1 MTAQADRAMNPAL
14 TARALRESCLQAGAD
29 DVGFVSIADSALG
42 EEGQEIL
49 SRFPFAKTLISL
61 VFRLNRENVRTPLR
75 SIANLEFHQ
84 TTEYAN
90 EVARDIVK
98 HLESLG
104 HKAVNPAAGFPM
116 EMAAW
121 PGRMWAVSHKT
132 VAVAAGTGRMGI
144 NRLVLHPVHGAF
156 ITLGTVVTDALI
168 ERSGIALETNPC
180 LDCKLCVAACP
191 TGAISPDGAFDFNAC
206 YTHNY
211 REFMGG
217 FLDWTETVA
226 SSGSARKLRAKISDA
241 ESVSMWQSL
250 AFGPNY
256 KAAYCMSVCPAGDD
270 VIGAYRANRAGF
282 MNEVVKPLTEKVET
296 LYVIKGSDAER
307 HAAKRFPHKR
317 RKIVPNTLRPASIKG
332 FLSGLP
338 WAFQRGA
345 SKGLDAVFHFDFR
358 GEEREQATV
367 TIKDGGLKVEP
378 GHVGKPD
385 LTLRADAR
393 TWIRFLA
400 KEVWLPW
407 AVLRGGIRI
416 KGDPRL
422 LLAFGRCFPT

>member
-1 MTAQADRAMNPAL
+1 MRVQDGVVKDQALLAA
-14 TARALRESCLQAGAD
+14 TLRETCIRAGAD
-29 DVGFVSIADSALG
+29 DAGFASITSPALG
-42 EEGQEIL
+42 AERQEIL
-49 SRFPFAKTLISL
+49 TRFPFAKTLISL
-61 VFRLNRENVRTPLR
+61 VFKLNRENVRTPLR

-84 TTEYAN
+84 TTDHAN

-98 HLESLG
+98 QLEALG
-104 HKAVNPAAGFPM
+104 FKAVNPAAGFPM

-121 PGRMWAVSHKT
+121 PGRLWAVSHKL

-156 ITLGTVVTDALI
+156 VTLGTIVTDALVTQP
-168 ERSGIALETNPC
+168 GKPLDQDPC
-180 LDCKLCVAACP
+180 LECKLCVAACP

-217 FLDWTETVA
+217 FVDWAETVA

-256 KAAYCMSVCPAGDD
+256 KAAFCMSVCPAGTD
-270 VIGAYRANRAGF
+270 VFEAYKSDRAGF
-282 MNEVVKPLTEKVET
+282 VNDVMKPLTDKVET
-296 LYVIKGSDAER
+296 LYVVKGSDAER
-307 HAAKRFPHKR
+307 HGARRFPHKR
-317 RKIVPNTLRPASIKG
+317 RKIVPNTLRPNSIRG

-345 SKGLDAVFHFDFR
+345 SKGLEAVYHFDFR
-358 GEEREQATV
+358 GEENEKATV
-367 TIKDGGLKVEP
+367 SITNGTLKVEP
-378 GHVGKPD
+378 GHVGNPS
-385 LTLRADAR
+385 LTLRADSR

-407 AVLRGGIRI
+407 ALLRGAIRI

-422 LLAFGRCFPT
+422 LLAFGRCFPS

>member
-1 MTAQADRAMNPAL
+1 MSRLAGSVTAGVI
-14 TARALRESCLQAGAD
+14 TAEALRDACLRAGAD
-29 DVGFVSIADSALG
+29 DAGFATLDSPHLG
-42 EEGQEIL
+42 GEGREIL
-49 SRFPFAKTLISL
+49 DRFPFARTLISL

-84 TTEYAN
+84 TTEFAN
-90 EVARDIVK
+90 EVARHIVK

-156 ITLGTVVTDALI
+156 VTLGTVVTDALI
-168 ERSGIALETNPC
+168 ERSGKVLEANPC

-217 FLDWTETVA
+217 FVDWAETVA
-226 SSGSARKLRAKISDA
+226 SSGSARKLRARISDA
-241 ESVSMWQSL
+241 ESASMWQSL
-250 AFGPNY
+250 SFGPNY

-307 HAAKRFPHKR
+307 HAARWFSHKR
-317 RKIVPNTLRPASIKG
+317 RKIVSNTLRPASIKG

-345 SKGLDAVFHFDFR
+345 SKGLDAIFHVDFR
-358 GEEREQATV
+358 GEEHEQATI
-367 TIKDGGLKVEP
+367 TIKDGGLRVEP

-393 TWIRFLA
+393 TWLRFLA
-400 KEVWLPW
+400 GEVWLPW
-407 AVLRGGIRI
+407 ALLRGGVRI

-422 LLAFGRCFPT
+422 LLAFGRCFPS

>member
-1 MTAQADRAMNPAL
+1 MTAQAGLAMNPAL
-14 TARALRESCLQAGAD
+14 PTEALRESCLQAGAD

-49 SRFPFAKTLISL
+49 LRFPFAKTLISL

-282 MNEVVKPLTEKVET
+282 MNEVVKPLTERWRRST
-296 LYVIKGSDAER
+296 SSRAPMPNGTPPSGSPTSAGRSSPILCAR
-307 HAAKRFPHKR
+307 HRSRASCLVSPGPSSAGHR
-317 RKIVPNTLRPASIKG
+317 RASTRSSISISGGRSASRPPS
-332 FLSGLP
+332 P
-338 WAFQRGA
+338 
-345 SKGLDAVFHFDFR
+345 SKMAG
-358 GEEREQATV
+358 
-367 TIKDGGLKVEP
+367 
-378 GHVGKPD
+378 
-385 LTLRADAR
+385 
-393 TWIRFLA
+393 
-400 KEVWLPW
+400 
-407 AVLRGGIRI
+407 
-416 KGDPRL
+416 
-422 LLAFGRCFPT
+422 